1 MRRIIVKDLPQLG
14 KPDSFSGAVGN
25 FEFDVI
31 LNKNSLRATESFQAE
46 LKVKG
51 NGNLKLFD
59 LPRYFS
65 SKLNGTI

>member
-1 MRRIIVKDLPQLG
+1 MRRINVKNLPNQG
-14 KPDSFSGAVGN
+14 KPDSFTGAVGE

-51 NGNLKLFD
+51 SGNLKLFD
-59 LPRYFS
+59 LCRLSVNF
-65 SKLNGTI
+65 KILF